1 MVEQLICNQQVAG
14 SSPVLGS
21 SNLGLDSRE
30 GYPSGQ
36 RGQTVNLLA
45 KPSKV
50 RILLPPPCRGMEQLV
65 ARRAHNPKVVGS
77 NPSPATKRNEGSYTE
92 PFPIGMSSSKKLTI
106 SRARGGQPGR
116 YSAHPEVQLPIPTPC
131 IFLPLKLWP
140 TKSFLGN

>member
-65 ARRAHNPKVVGS
+65 ARRAHNPKVAGS
-77 NPSPATKRNEGSYTE
+77 NPAPATIALKRPEGAEIRS
-92 PFPIGMSSSKKLTI
+92 PTI
-106 SRARGGQPGR
+106 LQPLNKWVRLGRGLRQVVPSG
-116 YSAHPEVQLPIPTPC
+116 Y
-131 IFLPLKLWP
+131 LK
-140 TKSFLGN
+140 S